1 MRTIT
6 IDDNRS
12 ILDLMRHIL
21 NKIDPKGRHF
31 FADNAAEAL
40 QIIEREHIR
49 IVFLDI
55 EMSEMSGAEAA
66 RYLIGLYGKIDIIFI
81 TGHSEYAM
89 LGHELHCAA
98 FVTKP
103 FDKQDILEALEYLRL
118 PVESD
123 KILTVHF
130 EEPLVVEAYG
140 EPLAFKRELSYVL
153 LAYLVYRNGVIVPN
167 GELIGVLWDGD
178 PDKQDYLR
186 KLVKDI
192 RDAFGELGI
201 DELVIRRRGSIGINI
216 SEVSVKGDPDRIAAL
231 HDWL

>member
-1 MRTIT
+1 
-6 IDDNRS
+6 
-12 ILDLMRHIL
+12 
-21 NKIDPKGRHF
+21 
-31 FADNAAEAL
+31 
-40 QIIEREHIR
+40 
-49 IVFLDI
+49 
-55 EMSEMSGAEAA
+55 
-66 RYLIGLYGKIDIIFI
+66 
-81 TGHSEYAM
+81 M

-140 EPLAFKRELSYVL
+140 EPLAFKRDLSYVL
-153 LAYLVYRNGVIVPN
+153 LAYLVYRNGAIVPN